1 MNCESL
7 TTILLDNGLGLHMN
21 RNFWEPQLLHSDCSH
36 SVLPLAAWINHM
48 IPTDC
53 QFFEEDL
60 YVLEHDI
67 SRIVKL
73 YISRYLLEINKHNF
87 VVIKGENEATLT
99 LLLLEPGLPG
109 LDILG

>member
-1 MNCESL
+1 
-7 TTILLDNGLGLHMN
+7 
-21 RNFWEPQLLHSDCSH
+21 
-36 SVLPLAAWINHM
+36 M

-53 QFFEEDL
+53 QLFEEDL

-73 YISRYLLEINKHNF
+73 YISRYLLETNKYNF

-99 LLLLEPGLPG
+99 LLLLEPGLLG
-109 LDILG
+109 LDIPG